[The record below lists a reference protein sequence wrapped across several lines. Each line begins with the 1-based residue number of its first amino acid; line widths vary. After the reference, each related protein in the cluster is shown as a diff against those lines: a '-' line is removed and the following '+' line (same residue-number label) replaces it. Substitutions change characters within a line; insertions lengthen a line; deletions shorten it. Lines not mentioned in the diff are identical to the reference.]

1 MIGNVLQWTPHQR
14 ELDDLELLSGGLI
27 DGAGDQTGFTRP
39 GDQGGRPALT
49 LALSAEVAD
58 QVAGSDGELELL
70 DPEGVPLARVH
81 IDGTYPMPDGR
92 TGVVGGVEPLGH
104 HEFGPFRRYYRRPD
118 GVGDDTLAVAVTAPL
133 SRAAVDDIVR
143 LAAESGR
150 RPLLVACVGSGTPE
164 GVSGPGL
171 IRATLAA
178 APLIPDAEVVAAPV
192 ARRDPSGPDTDAD
205 RALRDHV
212 VGSWS
217 TADVHHPQLGGELPP
232 AVQAVVAQDR
242 PPRHRRGLVVFFT
255 GLSGS
260 GKSTIARALVD
271 GLLERGDRTVTSL
284 DGDVVRHHLSKG
296 LGFGRADRETNIA
309 RIGWVGAE
317 ISRHHGVAI
326 CSPIAPF
333 DSTRQQVRQMAAE
346 AGGGFVLVHV
356 ATPLAECER
365 RDRKGLYAKA
375 RRGEI
380 PDFTGISS
388 PYEEPT
394 DATVRIDTTGRDLD
408 GCVDEV
414 LAALRTEGWLA

>member
-1 MIGNVLQWTPHQR
+1 MIGGVLQWTPTQR
-14 ELDDLELLSGGLI
+14 ELDDLELLTSGAV
-27 DGAGDQTGFTRP
+27 DAAGAAEFTRP
-39 GDQGGRPALT
+39 DAGPGRPGLT
-49 LALSAEVAD
+49 LGLSAEAAE
-58 QVAGSDGELELL
+58 QAAGDGEVELL
-70 DPEGVPLARVH
+70 DPEGVPLARVRVEQ
-81 IDGTYPMPDGR
+81 TYDLADGR
-92 TGVVGGVEPLGH
+92 TGVVGAVRSLGH

-133 SRAAVDDIVR
+133 STAAIDDIVR
-143 LAAESGR
+143 LATEIGR
-150 RPLLVACVGSGTPE
+150 RPVLVACVGSGTPE

-178 APLIPDAEVVAAPV
+178 ATSIPGAEVVAAPV
-192 ARRDPSGPDTDAD
+192 ARRDPAGPDTDAD
-205 RALRDHV
+205 RALREHV
-212 VGSWS
+212 VGRWS
-217 TADVHHPQLGGELPP
+217 TADVHHPRTGGQLPP
-232 AVQAVVAQDR
+232 AVQAVVDQDR
-242 PPRHRRGLVVFFT
+242 PPRHQRGVVVFFT

-271 GLLERGDRTVTSL
+271 RLLERGDRTVTSL

-309 RIGWVGAE
+309 RIGWVAAE
-317 ISRHHGVAI
+317 ISRHHGVAV

-333 DSTRQQVRQMAAE
+333 DLTRQQVRRMAAD

-365 RDRKGLYAKA
+365 RDRKGLYARA

-394 DATVRIDTTGRDLD
+394 DATVRIDTTGRELD
-408 GCVDEV
+408 ECVDEV
-414 LAALRTEGWLA
+414 LAALRAEGWLG